1 MEIKII
7 RTFSMPPET
16 HDKLRKLAKIYGPN
30 MSAVVCK
37 LIEREYAIVAM
48 VETKKVETKKEEEDV

>member
-16 HDKLRKLAKIYGPN
+16 HDKLRKLAKIYGSN
-30 MSAVVCK
+30 MSAVVCA
-37 LIEREYAIVAM
+37 LIDQEYAKILM
-48 VETKKVETKKEEEDV
+48 EKEEEEDE